1 MQHERTVLTWPG
13 HACPTRAIMQYVLCS
28 ALHYAD
34 RSSTRASQP
43 QASGSCRART
53 RGTGHWAGGAMQ
65 GADGH
70 ALRRG
75 DQVCVNSPGLVG
87 VLGTIDRGTTG
98 SSGGLVYDQ
107 TCNGK
112 DPKASGRQPLCSE
125 ERDMSSLQPRQINR
139 PMGHRKGGA
148 GGCRPHLCSRFCRRG
163 A

>member
-1 MQHERTVLTWPG
+1 
-13 HACPTRAIMQYVLCS
+13 MQYVLCS

-87 VLGTIDRGTTG
+87 VLGTIVALLDPAAGWCTIKLATG
-98 SSGGLVYDQ
+98 KTQKLRAANLSA
-107 TCNGK
+107 
-112 DPKASGRQPLCSE
+112 PKRE
-125 ERDMSSLQPRQINR
+125 T
-139 PMGHRKGGA
+139 
-148 GGCRPHLCSRFCRRG
+148 
-163 A
+163 